1 MKQIVIANYR
11 SGGFS
16 LHDKLL
22 KERNCYT
29 FKEIFFNPNDV
40 SDNLNEFNIKEDC
53 IAKLCPTQL
62 KANDRKILTIC
73 YELCEMADDI
83 VYMQRQNTTE
93 QVISFAVANSQFS
106 HSNIT
111 PWLSD
116 REPYDAKLT
125 DEKLDKS
132 FNQLNRNHLF
142 IKELYKRYKGTVY
155 TLEKD
160 FKHEPYP
167 NKYTY
172 KGNWKAPYDFT
183 MLGDN
188 NA

>member
-1 MKQIVIANYR
+1 
-11 SGGFS
+11 
-16 LHDKLL
+16 
-22 KERNCYT
+22 
-29 FKEIFFNPNDV
+29 
-40 SDNLNEFNIKEDC
+40 
-53 IAKLCPTQL
+53 
-62 KANDRKILTIC
+62 
-73 YELCEMADDI
+73 MADNI

-93 QVISFAVANSQFS
+93 QVISFAVANLQFS
-106 HSNIT
+106 QSNIT
-111 PWLSD
+111 PWLSN
-116 REPYDAKLT
+116 REPYDAQLT

-142 IKELYKRYKGTVY
+142 IKELYKRYKGKVY

-160 FKHEPYP
+160 FKYEPYP

-172 KGNWKAPYDFT
+172 KGNWKVPHDFA